1 MASCRIALIHA
12 VTFARDPVA
21 DAFSRLWPDAETVHL
36 TDESLGEDLAR
47 AGALTPDFTARMAH
61 LARYAVECG
70 ADGVL
75 FTCSAF
81 GAAIEEAR
89 NGLPVPVLKPDEAMI
104 DEALSAGPRIG
115 GLATFAPTI
124 GSLGAEIEAAAARRG
139 LTPKIDLRHVP
150 GALDALRADRAGEH
164 DALIARAA
172 EDLADCDA
180 LVLAQFSMAR
190 AATAVAGLPRRRV
203 LTSPDAAVRRLRSLI
218 AA

>member
-21 DAFSRLWPDAETVHL
+21 DAFTRLWPDAETVNL
-36 TDESLGEDLAR
+36 TDDSLSEDLVR

-61 LARYAVECG
+61 LARYAVDCG
-70 ADGVL
+70 ADAIL

-124 GSLGAEIEAAAARRG
+124 ESLRAEIEAAAARRG
-139 LTPKIDLRHVP
+139 LSPEIDVRHVP